1 MKIVL
6 AEVPYTKDRDISVEK
21 SCVPEGAELTMAV
34 FDEHAENNDA
44 FYAAIK
50 DADIIIDGYVHF
62 GKKEIDAMDHC
73 EVISF
78 QSTGYNEADLDY
90 AKEKGIAV
98 CSILD
103 YCTQETAESAMALML
118 NLQRGIRQY
127 DRSVQQDHV
136 WDYQVVPHLKR
147 IAGQVMG
154 IAGLGRI
161 GQSVA
166 RKAQAFDMEVI
177 AYDPFLPPA
186 IAENLGVK
194 LVDFDTLLAESD
206 VLSLHMNLTEENYHM
221 FNKEAFMKCK
231 KHPIIVNEGRGP
243 LICDE
248 DLVWALDNGYIRGAA
263 LDMVESEDPDLD
275 TCPLV
280 GRDDVLLTP
289 HSGYYS
295 DTSNYLVAK
304 LSMDNALYYVNG
316 EYDKVK
322 SIRNG
327 VNASAPSRLFP
338 LGSQFPFS
346 FFLPFFLFCFCDFNG
361 YIFSPTSRPVD
372 SKYPCPRPV
381 SGTDTGLKTRMYRA
395 PRQVPGAFLRL
406 TLPGG
411 NSKMKR
417 TGGGPPEKGNVF
429 LDRGGVSYGTCKS
442 IFF

>member
-44 FYAAIK
+44 FYAEIK

-73 EVISF
+73 KVISF

-221 FNKEAFMKCK
+221 FNKEAFMNCK

-316 EYDKVK
+316 EYDK
-322 SIRNG
+322 
-327 VNASAPSRLFP
+327 
-338 LGSQFPFS
+338 GSQFPFS

-429 LDRGGVSYGTCKS
+429 
-442 IFF
+442 

>member
-44 FYAAIK
+44 FYAEIK

-73 EVISF
+73 KVISF

-127 DRSVQQDHV
+127 DRSVQQDRV
-136 WDYQVVPHLKR
+136 WDYQVVPGLKR

-248 DLVWALDNGYIRGAA
+248 DLVWGSTTATSAA
-263 LDMVESEDPDLD
+263 
-275 TCPLV
+275 
-280 GRDDVLLTP
+280 P
-289 HSGYYS
+289 HS
-295 DTSNYLVAK
+295 TW
-304 LSMDNALYYVNG
+304 
-316 EYDKVK
+316 
-322 SIRNG
+322 
-327 VNASAPSRLFP
+327 SRA
-338 LGSQFPFS
+338 
-346 FFLPFFLFCFCDFNG
+346 
-361 YIFSPTSRPVD
+361 R
-372 SKYPCPRPV
+372 
-381 SGTDTGLKTRMYRA
+381 TR
-395 PRQVPGAFLRL
+395 
-406 TLPGG
+406 T
-411 NSKMKR
+411 
-417 TGGGPPEKGNVF
+417 
-429 LDRGGVSYGTCKS
+429 
-442 IFF
+442 